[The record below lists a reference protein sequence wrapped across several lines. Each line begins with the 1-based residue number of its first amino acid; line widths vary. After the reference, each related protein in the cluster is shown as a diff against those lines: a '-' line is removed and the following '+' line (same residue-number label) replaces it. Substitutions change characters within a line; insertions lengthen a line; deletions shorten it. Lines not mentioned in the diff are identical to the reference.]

1 MKLTIREI
9 CKLFDKSI
17 SPELIEN
24 LDIPVNNFQID
35 SRIIQKNDVFVAFK
49 GEQVNGHDYIED
61 AFKNG
66 ACLAIA
72 TQSKQNYPIIKV
84 SDSTKALGLIA
95 STYLKKLSP
104 ISIGITGTN
113 GKSTVTSLTY
123 SILNKYNIT
132 QKTYKNFNNQIGLP
146 LSILSSHPSAKFFV
160 LEMGASKSG
169 DIRELSSI
177 VRPNI
182 VALLNVSAA
191 HLESFGS
198 IDNIFQTKEEILEDL
213 GYEKTVILNKDD
225 RNFSKWEKKSQRHKV
240 ITISKKMYADYQM
253 IGQDPDNILIKTPRH
268 GNIKIPTKYREDYM
282 LTNILFAIA
291 CASEAGV
298 DKNAIKFGI
307 KDCKLPAGRFSINE
321 GINGSSIIDS
331 TYNANPNSFKAAIDS
346 ISLMDGQNWLIMGE
360 MGELSI
366 NSKNYHIEVVKY
378 AISKNIKKIFIIG
391 KDADEIKSSV
401 NTDIYVFESKED
413 LTEYIKPML
422 NSEINVLIKASRFM
436 KFESIVES
444 LTNV

>member
-1 MKLTIREI
+1 
-9 CKLFDKSI
+9 
-17 SPELIEN
+17 
-24 LDIPVNNFQID
+24 
-35 SRIIQKNDVFVAFK
+35 
-49 GEQVNGHDYIED
+49 
-61 AFKNG
+61 
-66 ACLAIA
+66 
-72 TQSKQNYPIIKV
+72 
-84 SDSTKALGLIA
+84 
-95 STYLKKLSP
+95 
-104 ISIGITGTN
+104 
-113 GKSTVTSLTY
+113 
-123 SILNKYNIT
+123 
-132 QKTYKNFNNQIGLP
+132 
-146 LSILSSHPSAKFFV
+146 
-160 LEMGASKSG
+160 
-169 DIRELSSI
+169 
-177 VRPNI
+177 
-182 VALLNVSAA
+182 LNVSAA

-225 RNFSKWEKKSQRHKV
+225 RNFSKWEKKSQRHKI
-240 ITISKKMYADYQM
+240 ITISKKMHADYQM
-253 IGQDPDNILIKTPRH
+253 VGQDPDNILIKTPHH
-268 GNIKIPTKYREDYM
+268 GNIKIPTKYKEDYM

-298 DKNAIKFGI
+298 DKNAIKIGI

-366 NSKNYHIEVVKY
+366 NSKDYHIEVVKY

-391 KDADEIKSSV
+391 KDADEVKSSV

-413 LTEYIKPML
+413 LIEYIKPML

>member
-1 MKLTIREI
+1 
-9 CKLFDKSI
+9 
-17 SPELIEN
+17 
-24 LDIPVNNFQID
+24 
-35 SRIIQKNDVFVAFK
+35 
-49 GEQVNGHDYIED
+49 
-61 AFKNG
+61 
-66 ACLAIA
+66 
-72 TQSKQNYPIIKV
+72 
-84 SDSTKALGLIA
+84 
-95 STYLKKLSP
+95 
-104 ISIGITGTN
+104 
-113 GKSTVTSLTY
+113 
-123 SILNKYNIT
+123 
-132 QKTYKNFNNQIGLP
+132 
-146 LSILSSHPSAKFFV
+146 
-160 LEMGASKSG
+160 MGASKPG

-346 ISLMDGQNWLIMGE
+346 LSLMDGQNWLIMGE

-391 KDADEIKSSV
+391 KYADEIKSSV